1 MGGSQ
6 YFTVTTNILQKNWGV
21 LSKMGGSQYFNV
33 KTIAILQKIWGFHP
47 KWEEGDTNGQTIG
60 LCALLYR
67 YVTSLDNS
75 SQAFFNTV

>member
-47 KWEEGDTNGQTIG
+47 KWEEGDTS
-60 LCALLYR
+60 LLQHNIAKY
-67 YVTSLDNS
+67 
-75 SQAFFNTV
+75 